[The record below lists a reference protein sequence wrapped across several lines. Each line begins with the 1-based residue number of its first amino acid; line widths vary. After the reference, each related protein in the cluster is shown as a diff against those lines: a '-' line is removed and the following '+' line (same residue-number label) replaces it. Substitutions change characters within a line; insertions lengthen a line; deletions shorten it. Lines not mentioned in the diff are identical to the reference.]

1 MPTIAIDYTPA
12 YEQGAGIGR
21 YVRELVSALAQHD
34 HQTEY
39 RLFVSGTPSN
49 NDLPNF
55 PTNYQWKTTRLSPKW
70 LARLWH
76 RLHLPLHIERF
87 VGDIDLY
94 HATDFVLPPTHK
106 STKTILT
113 VHDLSFIRVAETAS
127 PSLRQYLNR
136 VVPISVQRATHI
148 LADSQATKDDL
159 IELYS
164 TPKAKITVLLSGIQ
178 EHYKPIVDDQKLAD
192 IQAKYNIPNRPY
204 LFSVGTVQPRK
215 NYGRIIQALAQLR
228 QQDNDLSFV
237 IAGGKGWL
245 EDEMYETIEQTQ
257 MSEYVHLIGFVDD
270 ADLPALYTSAEITV
284 FSSLYEGFGFPVLE
298 SMACGTPVIT
308 SNVSSLPEVGGDV
321 ALFVNPT
328 SVDEIRDAIQQL
340 IDDNDLRQNLRQ
352 RGLEHIKK
360 FSWPNSAKKLKQIY
374 DSVLQS

>member
-21 YVRELVSALAQHD
+21 YVRELVSALTQQD
-34 HQTEY
+34 QQTAY
-39 RLFVSGTPSN
+39 RLFVAGASSTQ
-49 NDLPNF
+49 DLPTF
-55 PTNYQWKTTRLSPKW
+55 PANYQWQTTRLSPKW

-76 RLHLPLHIERF
+76 RLHFPLHIERF
-87 VGDIDLY
+87 IGDVDLY

-113 VHDLSFIRVAETAS
+113 VHDLSFVRVPETAS
-127 PSLRQYLNR
+127 PSLRQYLNQ
-136 VVPISVQRATHI
+136 VVPKSVEKATHI

-159 IELYS
+159 IELYG
-164 TPKAKITVLLSGIQ
+164 TPESKITVLLSGVQ
-178 EHYKPIVDDQKLAD
+178 DNYQPIVDRQKLTN
-192 IQAKYNIPNRPY
+192 IREKYSIPNHPY

-215 NYGRIIQALAQLR
+215 NYSRIIQALAQLR
-228 QQDNDLSFV
+228 QHGYDLSLI

-245 EDEMYETIEQTQ
+245 EDEMYQTIKQTQ

-270 ADLPALYTSAEITV
+270 ADLPALYTSAEVTI
-284 FSSLYEGFGFPVLE
+284 FPSLYEGFGFPVLE
-298 SMACGTPVIT
+298 SMACGTPVVT

-321 ALFVNPT
+321 ALLVNPT
-328 SVDEIRDAIQQL
+328 KVDEITQAIQKIL
-340 IDDNDLRQNLRQ
+340 DDPDHYQNLSQ

-360 FSWPNSAKKLKQIY
+360 FSWANSAKQLKQIY
-374 DSVLQS
+374 DTVLQS